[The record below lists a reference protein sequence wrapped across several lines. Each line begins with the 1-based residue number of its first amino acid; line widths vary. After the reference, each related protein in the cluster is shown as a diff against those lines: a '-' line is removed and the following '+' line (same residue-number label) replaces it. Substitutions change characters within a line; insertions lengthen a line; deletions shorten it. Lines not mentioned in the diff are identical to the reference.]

1 MLFNEIYSSYYNAV
15 AAIISKAV
23 SCELNDKDIYDIV
36 RNKAFSESIAAIPD
50 ALKKGRWPFLAED
63 NASVFE
69 NKPER
74 PLSALEKRWLRAIM
88 NDSRIKLFDLPMEGL
103 NDIEPLFSPEDFVY
117 FDRYTDGDPYDDENY
132 INNFRAVIGAIKE
145 ESKLRIEYSTKQGE
159 RRTWVLVPDN
169 LEYSSKDDKFR
180 LIAWLENSRFAI
192 NMARISAAEP
202 LEKHS
207 GIIPK
212 EQNKKELELEL
223 TDSRNALERAM
234 LHFSHFEKETRRLD
248 DSRYSLKLR
257 YMAEDE
263 SELVIRVLSF
273 GPALKAV
280 SPLDFVGKIKERL
293 EKQRKLY
300 SICHSERM

>member
-1 MLFNEIYSSYYNAV
+1 MKMLFNEIYSSYYNAV
-15 AAIISKAV
+15 ATIISKAV
-23 SCELNDKDIYDIV
+23 SGELNDKDIYDIV

-50 ALKKGRWPFLAED
+50 AMKKGRWPFLAED
-63 NASVFE
+63 NTSVFE

-74 PLSALEKRWLRAIM
+74 PLSTLEKRWLKAIM

-103 NDIEPLFSPEDFVY
+103 SDIEPLFSPDDFVY

-145 ESKLRIEYSTKQGE
+145 ERKLRIEYNTKQGE

-192 NMARISAAEP
+192 NMARIYKAEP

-293 EKQRKLY
+293 EKQRKL
-300 SICHSERM
+300 M

>member
-1 MLFNEIYSSYYNAV
+1 MLFNENYSSYYNAV
-15 AAIISKAV
+15 ATIISKAV
-23 SCELNDKDIYDIV
+23 SGELNDKDIYDIV

-50 ALKKGRWPFLAED
+50 AMKKGRWPFLAED
-63 NASVFE
+63 NTSVFE

-74 PLSALEKRWLRAIM
+74 PLSTLEKRWLKAIM

-103 NDIEPLFSPEDFVY
+103 SDIEPLFSPDDFVY

-145 ESKLRIEYSTKQGE
+145 ERKLRIEYNTKQGE

-192 NMARISAAEP
+192 NMARISEVEP

-280 SPLDFVGKIKERL
+280 SPLDFVEKIKERL
-293 EKQRKLY
+293 EKQRKL
-300 SICHSERM
+300 M

>member
-23 SCELNDKDIYDIV
+23 SGELNDKDIYDIV

-50 ALKKGRWPFLAED
+50 AMKKGRWPFLAED
-63 NASVFE
+63 NTSVFE
-69 NKPER
+69 NKLER
-74 PLSALEKRWLRAIM
+74 PLSALEKRWLKAIM

-103 NDIEPLFSPEDFVY
+103 NDVEPLFSPDDFVY

-145 ESKLRIEYSTKQGE
+145 GRKLRIEYNTKQGE

-192 NMARISAAEP
+192 NMARVSEAEP

-234 LHFSHFEKETRRLD
+234 LHFSHFEKETRKLD

-280 SPLDFVGKIKERL
+280 SPLDFVEKIKERL
-293 EKQRKLY
+293 EKQRKL
-300 SICHSERM
+300 M

>member
-23 SCELNDKDIYDIV
+23 SGELNDKDIYDIV

-50 ALKKGRWPFLAED
+50 AMKKGRWPFLAED
-63 NASVFE
+63 NTSVFE

-74 PLSALEKRWLRAIM
+74 PLSALEKRWLKAIM
-88 NDSRIKLFDLPMEGL
+88 NDSRIKLFDLPMEGM
-103 NDIEPLFSPEDFVY
+103 NDVEPLFSPDDFVY

-145 ESKLRIEYSTKQGE
+145 GRKLRIEYNTKQGE
-159 RRTWVLVPDN
+159 RRTWVFVPDN

-192 NMARISAAEP
+192 NMARIYKAEP

-207 GIIPK
+207 GIIPQ

-257 YMAEDE
+257 YMVEDE

-280 SPLDFVGKIKERL
+280 SPLDFVEKIKERL

>member
-23 SCELNDKDIYDIV
+23 SGELRDKDIYDIV
-36 RNKAFSESIAAIPD
+36 RDKAFSESIAAIPD

-63 NASVFE
+63 NTSVFE

-74 PLSALEKRWLRAIM
+74 PLSTLEKRWLKAIM

-103 NDIEPLFSPEDFVY
+103 NDVESLFSHDDFVY

-145 ESKLRIEYSTKQGE
+145 GRKLRIEYNTKQGE

-192 NMARISAAEP
+192 NMARIYKAEP

-207 GIIPK
+207 GIIQK

-234 LHFSHFEKETRRLD
+234 LHFSHFEKETRKLD

-280 SPLDFVGKIKERL
+280 SPHDFVEKIKERL